1 MLAGEDLDFLIID
14 LPPGTGDE
22 SLSIAQD
29 GSILVTTPRDVALIS
44 VRKSIRFSEKL
55 KVPIIGLVENMPGLI
70 CPHCV
75 KSIEVFE
82 TGSVEKASKNFN
94 IPFLARLL
102 IEPKV
107 AKMKDKGTV
116 LLELLE
122 NNMEWQ
128 KNFEYVV
135 NAVEKILEEK

>member
-1 MLAGEDLDFLIID
+1 
-14 LPPGTGDE
+14 
-22 SLSIAQD
+22 
-29 GSILVTTPRDVALIS
+29 
-44 VRKSIRFSEKL
+44 
-55 KVPIIGLVENMPGLI
+55 
-70 CPHCV
+70 
-75 KSIEVFE
+75 VFE
-82 TGSVEKASKNFN
+82 TSSVEKASKNFN
-94 IPFLARLL
+94 IPFLAKLL

-107 AKMKDKGTV
+107 AKMEDKGTV